1 NYLMTSYQEF
11 LLSNA
16 TRIASIE
23 STLRSLTWFLP
34 GRFKDAEL
42 ASEALYASLNL
53 LSVYHDRIITKA
65 TSRLP
70 ASVKPPLTSHGRY
83 TTAWSSVS
91 TKYNVLSHALVVI
104 SHTEL
109 LIEMCARRKLGS
121 RKRWRVVIFL
131 ECVKA
136 ILRLQLVNL
145 TGRML
150 VNPPL
155 PHRAIDPSTLEN
167 TIETTGHDTPES
179 LHGISG
185 QASESKKILSA
196 QSFPLSESSGS
207 LKSPSSASNLT
218 WTGKRTGISHPSIAS
233 FRMSESEREG
243 LLGRSGESAK
253 SLVNQYL
260 ARKALTVEEVLKPLE
275 LVRKLQNNR
284 DKLAELIWILRPVIY
299 VIAISRCGRSNF
311 LSFFC
316 SLSIE
321 YLSFSLRQSSLEEP
335 RKIFK
340 SPRRATFQNFVS
352 ELERN
357 ESNQRR
363 KAFWTYLLK
372 GPLWIMFTRPKLLK
386 VSKSLSGKPL
396 LNLLSMIIQDYTP
409 LIGMS
414 NL

>member
-1 NYLMTSYQEF
+1 MTSYQEF

-179 LHGISG
+179 
-185 QASESKKILSA
+185 
-196 QSFPLSESSGS
+196 S

-233 FRMSESEREG
+233 
-243 LLGRSGESAK
+243 RSGESAK

-409 LIGMS
+409 LIDEYYYYTA
-414 NL
+414 